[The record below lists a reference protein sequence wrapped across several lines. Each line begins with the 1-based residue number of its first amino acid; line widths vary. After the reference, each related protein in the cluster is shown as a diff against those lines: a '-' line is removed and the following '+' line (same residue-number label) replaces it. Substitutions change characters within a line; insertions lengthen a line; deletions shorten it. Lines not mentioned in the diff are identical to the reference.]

1 MKRGAFFSFRRF
13 SLNSLFCV
21 MIFFALISC
30 KKIEIKEKSDDTESL
45 QAELERQK
53 NSALEEYILSLS
65 ECERLAQ
72 IFVVNIEGNEEFY
85 FCEYMDDDS
94 EKKSPLIPGGYIFF
108 SFNIAESPE
117 KIAAFTDSVR
127 RFAREKKRAEP
138 FLCLDA
144 EGGFVNRLRGVAG
157 PLPDAARV
165 AECLD
170 ASQAERLYSL
180 NAIQLKS
187 LGFDLNF
194 APVCETLTPAN
205 EKFLEG
211 RSFGDAKAA
220 SEYSRAAIKAYQQNR
235 VGAVAKHF
243 PGNGNADPHAR
254 IPRVFFEAD
263 DFQKNVLD
271 PFEKILDEN
280 PAGILMSHAFVEL
293 GENNGTDFS
302 ESGEFPASLSA
313 FWIEKILREKLEFD
327 GIVFS
332 DDIFMSALEQS
343 GFNSERAVRE
353 AILAGVNCILMSEKR
368 FLREYEIVRKFYSED
383 AAFRSRV
390 DDSVRRIV
398 KFKINCGILHYE
410 YAESQETETNSA
422 PRMKIVSSELFSENE
437 NCENSFSKRM
447 EEFSAAKEEN
457 IAFYEK
463 YFLPTASKEEL
474 RAVRWTR

>member
-1 MKRGAFFSFRRF
+1 
-13 SLNSLFCV
+13 
-21 MIFFALISC
+21 MIFSTLVSC
-30 KKIEIKEKSDDTESL
+30 RKVEVEKKSDDAESL

-53 NSALEEYILSLS
+53 NSAIEEYILSLS

-72 IFVVNIEGNEEFY
+72 IFVVNIEGNEEFC

-108 SFNIAESPE
+108 SFNIAETPE

-127 RFAREKKRAEP
+127 CFAHEQNCAEP

-144 EGGFVNRLRGVAG
+144 EGGFVNRLRGLAS
-157 PLPDAARV
+157 PLPEAARV
-165 AECLD
+165 AECLNP
-170 ASQAERLYSL
+170 SQAERLYSL

-194 APVCETLTPAN
+194 APVCETLTSEN
-205 EKFLEG
+205 EKFLDG
-211 RSFGDAKAA
+211 RSFGDAEAA
-220 SEYSRAAIKAYQQNR
+220 SEYSCAAIKSYQQNR
-235 VGAVAKHF
+235 MGAVAKHF

-254 IPRVFFEAD
+254 IPRVFFEAE
-263 DFQKNVLD
+263 DFQKNVIK
-271 PFEKILDEN
+271 PFEKILGEN

-293 GENNGTDFS
+293 GENHGEDFS
-302 ESGEFPASLSA
+302 KSGEIPASLSA
-313 FWIEKILREKLEFD
+313 FWIQNILREKLGFD

-343 GFNSERAVRE
+343 GFDSERAVHE

-368 FLREYEIVRKFYSED
+368 FLREYKIVRKFYSED
-383 AAFRSRV
+383 AAFHSRV
-390 DDSVRRIV
+390 DDSVRKIV
-398 KFKINCGILHYE
+398 KFKIDCGILLYE
-410 YAESQETETNSA
+410 YDESQENETDS
-422 PRMKIVSSELFSENE
+422 PLRMKIVPSEIFSENE
-437 NCENSFSKRM
+437 SGENSFLKRM
-447 EEFSAAKEEN
+447 EKFSAAKEEG
-457 IAFYEK
+457 FELYEK